1 MKRRVA
7 VIGGGASGLAAAL
20 TAARAGAEVLILER
34 LPRVGKKLLLTGNGR
49 CNLFHEPLSFSHYH
63 GTVPQ
68 AAQILAQF
76 DADGFFRSIGLMT
89 RTDSEG
95 RQYPYS
101 MTAASVLDALRL
113 TAEQCG
119 VKTVCGSFVR
129 QLCPAGEGWTIR
141 CETADGN
148 KEYAAD
154 SVIVAAGGSA
164 APSCGTDGNLF
175 GELMRLGHKI
185 VKPLPTLCPVPVSST
200 ALRQLKG
207 MRMRAAVSALKDGK
221 TLKTETGEVQFSE
234 NALSGICVF
243 NLSRLAAVYGSQ
255 LTLSLD
261 FLPEMPEDALCTL
274 LRALA
279 VQRGGMTAADL
290 LTGLLPKRIG
300 EVLLKSC
307 GIAPSAN
314 CRETCDHSAVIQ
326 QLAALCKDWRF
337 PVSGTAGFAQAQV
350 TAGGVSGQSVT
361 KTLASKVQKNLW
373 FCGEVLDIDGDCG
386 GYNLAW
392 AWSSG
397 VLAGVGSAGGEPPLA
412 PAVPASDDL
421 KFLIGGV

>member
-1 MKRRVA
+1 MKRRIA

-20 TAARAGAEVLILER
+20 TAARAGAEVQILER

-49 CNLFHEPLSFSHYH
+49 CNLSHDPLDASHYH

-76 DADGFFRSIGLMT
+76 DADAFFRSIGLLT
-89 RTDSEG
+89 RTDAEG

-113 TAEQCG
+113 TAAQCG
-119 VKTVCGSFVR
+119 VQTQCGCMVR
-129 QLCPAGEGWTIR
+129 QLCPSENGWRIV
-141 CETADGN
+141 CETEGGRHSVSA
-148 KEYAAD
+148 EAVIAA
-154 SVIVAAGGSA
+154 SGGSA
-164 APSCGTDGNLF
+164 APSCGTDGSLLQ
-175 GELMRLGHKI
+175 ELERLGHRI
-185 VKPLPTLCPVPVSST
+185 VRPLPALCPVPVQSPV
-200 ALRQLKG
+200 LRQLKG
-207 MRMRAAVSALKDGK
+207 LRVRAAVSAVKDGK
-221 TLKTETGEVQFSE
+221 TLKTESGEVQFAE

-243 NLSRLAAVYGSQ
+243 NLSRLAAVHGRA

-261 FLPEMPEDALCTL
+261 LLPEYGQEAAEALL
-274 LRALA
+274 SELASQRA
-279 VQRGGMTAADL
+279 GMQAADL

-300 EVLLKSC
+300 EVLLRLC
-307 GIAPSAN
+307 GISPADGCAAACSGL
-314 CRETCDHSAVIQ
+314 DVIRR
-326 QLAALCKDWRF
+326 LAALCKAWQF
-337 PVSGTAGFAQAQV
+337 PVAGIASFSQAQV

-361 KTLASKVQKNLW
+361 RTLASKAQKALW

-397 VLAGVGSAGGEPPLA
+397 VLAGACSAE
-412 PAVPASDDL
+412 SC
-421 KFLIGGV
+421 